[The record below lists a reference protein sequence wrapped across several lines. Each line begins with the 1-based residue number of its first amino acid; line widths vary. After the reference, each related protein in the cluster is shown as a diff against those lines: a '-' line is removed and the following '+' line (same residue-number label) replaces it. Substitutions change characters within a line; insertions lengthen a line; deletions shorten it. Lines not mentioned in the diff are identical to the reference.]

1 MSGHSKWSQIKH
13 KKAATDAKKG
23 QIFSKISKMIS
34 LAAKKGEDPE
44 ANPALRLAIEKAKS
58 INMPNENIKRAIERG
73 AGKGKENLLE
83 ELTIESFGP
92 GGVAII
98 IEAITDNKNR
108 ALAEI
113 KNILSKYNGRLAETG
128 SVRWMFKRR
137 GIVDIV
143 YSEKSFKE
151 DLELS
156 AIDSGA
162 EDIKFREND
171 VLEVF
176 VKPEELEKVKNNLK
190 EKGIEV
196 ESSDIVWVP
205 NQTIE
210 IDEKTKRDLDKLFE
224 ELDEQEDVDEIY
236 SNIML

>member
-34 LAAKKGEDPE
+34 LAVKKGADPE

-58 INMPNENIKRAIERG
+58 VNMPNENIQRAIEKG
-73 AGKGKENLLE
+73 IGKGKENLLE
-83 ELTIESFGP
+83 ELTIESFGT

-98 IEAITDNKNR
+98 VEAITDNKNR

-128 SVRWMFKRR
+128 SVRWMFKRQ
-137 GIVDIV
+137 GEINIV
-143 YSEKSFKE
+143 YPEKSSKE
-151 DLELS
+151 DLELR

-162 EDIKFREND
+162 EDINFKENNI
-171 VLEVF
+171 LEVL

-190 EKGIEV
+190 EKGIEA
-196 ESSDIVWVP
+196 ESSGVIWTP
-205 NQTIE
+205 NQIIE
-210 IDEKTKRDLDKLFE
+210 IDEKTRQDIDKLFE
-224 ELDEQEDVDEIY
+224 ELDGQEDVDEIY
-236 SNIML
+236 SNVI